1 MGTRAAMGEE
11 RPRSS
16 GCPSWNTAT
25 SFSFFFAGLHPLFG
39 YLGLRNL
46 RQLADPMCQP
56 QLDHPTRQGKF
67 LAAFQRGECSSTLK
81 VLKDDQGKMSPP
93 DDLAFFFCRLQSQGG
108 VELGLIHVIKYYLQG
123 YIDILCITVLYL
135 PGSKDGLYN
144 THIGGWSSIQYIV
157 GIYKS
162 IARFLMVG

>member
-1 MGTRAAMGEE
+1 MGEE

-25 SFSFFFAGLHPLFG
+25 SFSSFFAGLHPLFG

-56 QLDHPTRQGKF
+56 QLDHSTRQGKF

-93 DDLAFFFCRLQSQGG
+93 DDLAFFFAGCNHREVLSWALYMLSNIIYKDISIYYVLQYYICP
-108 VELGLIHVIKYYLQG
+108 GLKMDYTIPISG
-123 YIDILCITVLYL
+123 
-135 PGSKDGLYN
+135 DG
-144 THIGGWSSIQYIV
+144 HQSSI
-157 GIYKS
+157 
-162 IARFLMVG
+162 